1 MLGVKSRGAPR
12 VDCCHN
18 KVTPCSHHSENTLL
32 LHSTPKH
39 MGRTAALWLCAVPCV
54 LGPHSLQRGCILEHG
69 SSMAGWR
76 PQKCSCQ
83 NPAIWQ
89 CGCLGSSAQG
99 LSAFLLSSF
108 AVATAMKADMGE
120 WSWS

>member
-1 MLGVKSRGAPR
+1 
-12 VDCCHN
+12 
-18 KVTPCSHHSENTLL
+18 
-32 LHSTPKH
+32 
-39 MGRTAALWLCAVPCV
+39 
-54 LGPHSLQRGCILEHG
+54 
-69 SSMAGWR
+69 MAGWR

-120 WSWS
+120 WSW